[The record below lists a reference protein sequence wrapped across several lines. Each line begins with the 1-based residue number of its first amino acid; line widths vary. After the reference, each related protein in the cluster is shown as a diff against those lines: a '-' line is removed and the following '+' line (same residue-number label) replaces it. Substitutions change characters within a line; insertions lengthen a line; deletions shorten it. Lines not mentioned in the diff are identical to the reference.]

1 MSSSIVIEHAR
12 PHEKSKKS
20 RPSRSQDQS
29 EISLPESKR
38 LRLDNSCNN
47 NLNNTLNSHSE
58 NSTKWPYSGDASL
71 IEPEILE
78 DMGVSML
85 EDGVT
90 NCENTKRLQSEGC
103 TILAENLASNNR
115 SIIDDSDIFGY
126 QEEVYTSSSL
136 EIAISDRVQQD
147 ACDTDDLTGFGSA
160 ENESGYSSRME
171 ADYFGDLKE
180 SFTKEKINTSAEKNE
195 QSCLDQFCLFRR
207 KKRPSVYGE
216 DKFNKLSDEIILMI
230 LKWLPKKCLV
240 RSMLVCKR
248 WCQIA
253 QDEALWTRLDMGS
266 KVLNEGTL
274 GHILPRGVQILRLAQ
289 AEIADPVFCEGSQ
302 VLSDS
307 YISKLQY
314 LDLSMAV
321 ISPMSLAVLLS
332 KCKCLK
338 KLSLEKCIV
347 NRDCCRAISQ
357 NTELEV
363 LNLTLCENIN
373 IGCIMDLMELKCLTA
388 LNIAWCSLD
397 NECITLLC
405 RTLPKSITRLNLAG
419 CRKTMTDENVKDL
432 LRRCPDII
440 ELDLSDCAML
450 TMHTVHNLL
459 NFSKL
464 EHLSLSRCYSI
475 PQSAYIRLATM
486 PCLLY
491 LDVFGLMTESVLK
504 SLQATCREPEIN
516 KYLYSSVARP
526 TVGIRR
532 TSIWGLRVRD

>member
-1 MSSSIVIEHAR
+1 MNKDQSSSSS
-12 PHEKSKKS
+12 PWWN
-20 RPSRSQDQS
+20 
-29 EISLPESKR
+29 SKR
-38 LRLDNSCNN
+38 LRLDDGCNN
-47 NLNNTLNSHSE
+47 NLNGDSRNSA
-58 NSTKWPYSGDASL
+58 KWPYSGNTSL

-78 DMGVSML
+78 DMGVGML
-85 EDGVT
+85 EDGVM
-90 NCENTKRLQSEGC
+90 NYESTKRLQSEQC
-103 TILAENLASNNR
+103 TILSENLDSNHK
-115 SIIDDSDIFGY
+115 SMIDEPDAFGY
-126 QEEVYTSSSL
+126 QEEVYTSSNL
-136 EIAISDRVQQD
+136 EIVNTNRIQQD
-147 ACDTDDLTGFGSA
+147 SYDMDDLATLGT
-160 ENESGYSSRME
+160 ENESGYSSKME

-180 SFTKEKINTSAEKNE
+180 SFTKEKINASAEKNE
-195 QSCLDQFCLFRR
+195 QTCLDQFCLFRR
-207 KKRPSVYGE
+207 KRKASTDGE

-253 QDEALWTRLDMGS
+253 RDEALWTRLDLGS

-289 AEIADPVFCEGSQ
+289 AEIADPVFCEGSE

-321 ISPMSLAVLLS
+321 ISPVGLATLLS
-332 KCKCLK
+332 KCKYLK
-338 KLSLEKCIV
+338 KLSLEKCVV

-357 NTELEV
+357 NTELET
-363 LNLTLCENIN
+363 LNLTMCENIDT
-373 IGCIMDLMELKCLTA
+373 GCIMNLMKLKCLTA
-388 LNIAWCSLD
+388 LNMSWCSLD
-397 NECITLLC
+397 NECMTLLC
-405 RTLPKSITRLNLAG
+405 RTLPTSITRLNIAG

-432 LRRCPDII
+432 SKRCPDII

-475 PQSAYIRLATM
+475 PQSAYIRLAHM

-491 LDVFGLMTESVLK
+491 LDVFGLMSESVLK